1 MARFVLTNRDDT
13 FDSRDEWGWHD
24 GSRVLGG
31 NGDDDIRVFGDANVV
46 SGDNGQDV
54 LVAFGD
60 GNTLDGGNGKD
71 VLRVFGDDNRLS
83 GGNGVDLLVA
93 NGEGNLLD
101 GGNGADRLL
110 SISQGRFGEV
120 GEGNVLTGGHAFDSF
135 TLNNRSDLRVLN
147 DFHLEPGTSLGGP
160 GPYAGIGVVSEG
172 DIIVGVMDEITDYTT
187 GERVRIG
194 AHQEASAPVGLNGAG
209 LGPKHLDLA
218 DGEYA
223 FIRGDQIANGRFE
236 VDGAGGDLLLV
247 YDASGGGDALFL
259 QGAVVLQ
266 GVTDPDSVFIA

>member
-1 MARFVLTNRDDT
+1 MARFVLTNRDDK
-13 FDSRDEWGWHD
+13 FDSRNEWGWHD
-24 GSRVLGG
+24 GSYVRGG
-31 NGDDDIRVFGDANVV
+31 NGDDNIRVFGDANAL
-46 SGDNGQDV
+46 SGENGQDV
-54 LVAFGD
+54 LIAFGD
-60 GNTLDGGNGKD
+60 YNTLDGGNGKD

-101 GGNGADRLL
+101 GGNGADRLF
-110 SISQGRFGEV
+110 SFSNGRFGDV
-120 GEGNVLTGGHAFDSF
+120 GEGNVLTGGHAFDTF

-147 DFHLEPGTSLGGP
+147 DFHLEPGAPPGP
-160 GPYAGIGVVSEG
+160 GPFAGVGVVSEG
-172 DIIVGVMDEITDYTT
+172 DIIVGVMDEITDYTA

-209 LGPKHLDLA
+209 LGSKHLDLA
-218 DGEYA
+218 DGGYA
-223 FIRGDQIANGRFE
+223 FIRGDEIANGRFE
-236 VDGAGGDLLLV
+236 VDDAGGDLLLV

-266 GVTDPDSVFIA
+266 GVTDPDSVLIA